1 VRAVQVCCS
10 VSKVPLRRKER
21 LDVDSY
27 LILDGMLAA
36 GHYLEVAL

>member
-10 VSKVPLRRKER
+10 VWKVPLRRKDR

-27 LILDGMLAA
+27 LILDELLVA